1 MLDIRKYFSKRVV
14 RCWKGLPREVVE
26 TDPGGV
32 QETSRCGT
40 EGLGLAENIG
50 DR

>member
-1 MLDIRKYFSKRVV
+1 M
-14 RCWKGLPREVVE
+14 E

-50 DR
+50 DRWEVGLDDLVGLIQPWWF